1 MITRPDGRFF
11 YEITGNENNQNCFRR
26 HHVVKGIMI
35 QGCSSDAGKSYVA
48 TAICRI
54 LKDKGYKV
62 SPFKSQN
69 MSNNSYVTW
78 DGGEIGRAQGV
89 QAEATG
95 VRAETYMN
103 PIY

>member
-1 MITRPDGRFF
+1 M
-11 YEITGNENNQNCFRR
+11 
-26 HHVVKGIMI
+26 KGIMI

-54 LKDKGYKV
+54 LKDMGYKV

-89 QAEATG
+89 QAEAAG
-95 VRAETYMN
+95 VPGGNLYESHFTETAKRFRF
-103 PIY
+103 